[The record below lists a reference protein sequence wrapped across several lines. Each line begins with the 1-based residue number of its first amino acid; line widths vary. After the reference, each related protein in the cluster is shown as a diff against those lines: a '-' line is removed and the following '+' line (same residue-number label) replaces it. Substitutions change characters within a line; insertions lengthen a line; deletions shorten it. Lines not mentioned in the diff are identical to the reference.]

1 MTEKAEGIQAK
12 SLIAG
17 LQKTINNTSLKKH
30 LHFLDFTCNDKSK
43 VMTITA
49 GHL

>member
-17 LQKTINNTSLKKH
+17 LQKTINNTFLKKH
-30 LHFLDFTCNDKSK
+30 LHFLDFTPNDK
-43 VMTITA
+43 A
-49 GHL
+49 R